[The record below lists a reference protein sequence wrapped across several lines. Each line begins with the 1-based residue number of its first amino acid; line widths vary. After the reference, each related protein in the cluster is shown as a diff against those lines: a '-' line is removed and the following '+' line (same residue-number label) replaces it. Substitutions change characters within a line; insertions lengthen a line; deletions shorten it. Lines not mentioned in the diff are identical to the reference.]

1 MKEFT
6 IVEDFPKSEI
16 EFDLRF
22 SNPSACYDY
31 LFSLKWPNGF
41 VCKKCKNENYWIS
54 ARQLYICTKCNNA
67 ELNHTKIFEKNSA
80 ISSQ

>member
-31 LFSLKWPNGF
+31 LFSLTASEF
-41 VCKKCKNENYWIS
+41 QSRSTFLIKK
-54 ARQLYICTKCNNA
+54 
-67 ELNHTKIFEKNSA
+67 
-80 ISSQ
+80 

>member
-6 IVEDFPKSEI
+6 ITEDFPKSEI

-31 LFSLKWPNGF
+31 GQF
-41 VCKKCKNENYWIS
+41 
-54 ARQLYICTKCNNA
+54 
-67 ELNHTKIFEKNSA
+67 
-80 ISSQ
+80 